1 MDRRARYWILSCAL
15 LIVTA
20 NITHAQLTRHIVWL
34 KNKGSNTFSLS
45 NPTAYLSARAL
56 QRRTTQQLALDS
68 TDLPV
73 TPAYLV
79 AIGSISGVTIL
90 NVSKWLNAVCI
101 QTSGISPLT
110 AVQQLPFVQATAG
123 LAARTLIGPVTD
135 KFTESQRI
143 TPLPEYEA
151 KQAKLDGDF
160 YNYGG
165 SAGAEIKLHKGEF
178 LHNIGL
184 SGKGLQIA
192 VLDGGFFNYNSL
204 RAFDSVNR
212 NGQIISTWDFVSRNA
227 TVNDDH
233 PHGMQCL
240 STMAAH
246 IPGQFVGKAP
256 QASFHLFRTEDVNS
270 EYPIEEFNWVCGAE
284 RADSAGA
291 DLISSSL
298 GYYDFDDPSF
308 NYTYGQLNGNTS
320 IAVRGA
326 DQAAKKGL
334 LVFNSAGNEGNSA
347 WRNIVTPADGDSV
360 LAIGA
365 VNTMGNVGS
374 FSSYG
379 PAPGG
384 RIKPDL
390 ASVGVSAVVQGSN
403 NNIGTANGTSF
414 ACPNMAGLSACLWQ
428 GFPEFNNM
436 KIAEALKRSGSRFTN
451 PDDRV
456 GFGIPDL
463 RKAFGWL
470 LTEYATMNA
479 QATNCSINITWK
491 SKDVQS
497 MRYELQRKLPGEPSY
512 TTLQQIAPAAGLTLR
527 NSNYQYTDRILI
539 NPTGAISY
547 RVIQWIDTAAA
558 TKESILLD
566 SISLLLSDP
575 CVTSLETSIQVF
587 PNPASSNAR
596 LVVNYAGTTP
606 LLWVAISDMTG
617 RILSRYQVPLRTT
630 VSSSDLPLQS
640 YSKGT
645 YLITVWEEDKK
656 IGSVKL
662 VKD

>member
-1 MDRRARYWILSCAL
+1 MNAFIRL
-15 LIVTA
+15 LAGGSLLFLLAATPTNA
-20 NITHAQLTRHIVWL
+20 QFTHHIVWL
-34 KNKGSNTFSLS
+34 KNKGGNSFSLS
-45 NPTAYLSARAL
+45 NPSAYLSARSL
-56 QRRTTQQLALDS
+56 QRRTNQQIVIDS

-73 TPAYLV
+73 TTTYIT
-79 AIGSISGVTIL
+79 AIRAISGVTVL

-101 QTSGISPLT
+101 QTTSAAALN
-110 AVQQLPFVQATAG
+110 AVQQLPFVQSTGG
-123 LAARTLIGPVTD
+123 LADRIGGRGID
-135 KFTESQRI
+135 KFIASQHI
-143 TPLPEYEA
+143 EPLPDVDA
-151 KQAKLDGDF
+151 KTGELNGDF
-160 YNYGG
+160 YNYGS
-165 SAGAEIKLHKGEF
+165 SAGAEIKLHKGDF

-184 SGKGLQIA
+184 RGQGLQIA
-192 VLDGGFFNYNSL
+192 VLDGGFFNYNTL

-212 NGQIISTWDFVSRNA
+212 NGQILSTWDFVSRNA

-240 STMAAH
+240 STIAANL
-246 IPGQFVGKAP
+246 PGQFVGKAP

-270 EYPIEEFNWVCGAE
+270 EYPIEEFNWVCAAE
-284 RADSAGA
+284 RADSVGA

-298 GYYDFDDPSF
+298 GYYDFDNPVF
-308 NYTYGQLNGNTS
+308 NYTYPQMNGNTTLS
-320 IAVRGA
+320 VRGA
-326 DQAAKKGL
+326 DRAAKKGL

-347 WRNIVTPADGDSV
+347 WRYLITPSDGDSV

-365 VNTMGNVGS
+365 VNALGNVGS

-390 ASVGVSAVVQGSN
+390 ASVGVSAVVQSSN

-414 ACPNMAGLSACLWQ
+414 SCPNMAGLGACLWQ

-436 KIAEALKRSGSRFTN
+436 KIAEALKRSGSRYTN

-479 QATNCSINITWK
+479 QATNCSITITWK
-491 SKDVQS
+491 SKDVGS
-497 MRYELQRKLPGEPSY
+497 MRYELQRKLPGEPGY
-512 TTLQQIAPAAGLTLR
+512 TTLQQIAPAAGLNLR

-539 NPTGAISY
+539 NPTGAITY
-547 RVIQWIDTAAA
+547 RVIQWIDTATAS
-558 TKESILLD
+558 KESILLD
-566 SISLLLSDP
+566 SVSLLLSDP

-587 PNPASSNAR
+587 PNPASSNTR

-630 VSSSDLPLQS
+630 VSSSDLPLQG

-645 YLITVWEEDKK
+645 YLITVWDEDKK
-656 IGSVKL
+656 IGTVKL
-662 VKD
+662 IKD